1 MWFSKDKSSA
11 NEDKQPTA
19 EVKVLQQQLDD
30 KERELEQSRA
40 QLSTAQGEVATL
52 QKRLLSLHQSGCLLL
67 SSSDLL
73 RVIGGKAA
81 AGSQK
86 MFDEHVHLTEASSLF
101 KQSAMLLTEVK
112 QGAKHLSAQTTANR
126 ESIDNLEQASQT
138 IAQFTETIASISS
151 QTNLLALNAAIEAA
165 RAGEHGRGFAVVA
178 DEVRAL
184 AGKTEDATNEIRE
197 YVSVI
202 IDNAEKTRIGFA
214 EMTTSIDEVNVSAD
228 TIDTAIGDVVGIST
242 QMMDSLGENTG
253 EAFIESIKTD
263 HLLYKVSIYEVAF
276 GLSEQTPAD
285 FKSHHD
291 CRLGKWYFTGD
302 GQKYL
307 AGIPAFQQLDTPH
320 EAVHNEGGAGLEAFA
335 EQNYELA
342 NQHFMAMEEASRQV
356 TTLLDKLKIEYVKV
370 LNEIRDGMGDVEL
383 F

>member
-11 NEDKQPTA
+11 NGDKQPTA

-40 QLSTAQGEVATL
+40 QLSTAQDEAATL
-52 QKRLLSLHQSGCLLL
+52 QKRLLSMHQSACLLL

-178 DEVRAL
+178 DEVRPLANRTQTSATDIRAMLEGLQRETAEVVQAMSVSRANAKQTVEHIIQAGNDIQGTEEAITIVTRANAL
-184 AGKTEDATNEIRE
+184 ISSAAEVQATVSQEIKSNIKRINLVGRDNTLVAKSSLDDAASMVT
-197 YVSVI
+197 
-202 IDNAEKTRIGFA
+202 
-214 EMTTSIDEVNVSAD
+214 
-228 TIDTAIGDVVGIST
+228 
-242 QMMDSLGENTG
+242 
-253 EAFIESIKTD
+253 
-263 HLLYKVSIYEVAF
+263 
-276 GLSEQTPAD
+276 
-285 FKSHHD
+285 
-291 CRLGKWYFTGD
+291 
-302 GQKYL
+302 L
-307 AGIPAFQQLDTPH
+307 ASS
-320 EAVHNEGGAGLEAFA
+320 LEASVG
-335 EQNYELA
+335 
-342 NQHFMAMEEASRQV
+342 HFIIAGGDEAS
-356 TTLLDKLKIEYVKV
+356 TEH
-370 LNEIRDGMGDVEL
+370 
-383 F
+383 

>member
-1 MWFSKDKSSA
+1 MWFSKGKNGNDDS
-11 NEDKQPTA
+11 QPA
-19 EVKVLQQQLDD
+19 AAVKTLRRQLDD
-30 KERELEQSRA
+30 KERELEQSRT
-40 QLSTAQGEVATL
+40 QLSTAQNEAATL

-67 SSSDLL
+67 SSSELL

-101 KQSAMLLTEVK
+101 KQSAMLLAEVK
-112 QGAKHLSAQTTANR
+112 QGAQHLSAQTTDNKQ
-126 ESIDNLEQASQT
+126 SIDNLEQASQT
-138 IAQFTETIASISS
+138 IAKFTETIASISS

-202 IDNAEKTRIGFA
+202 TDNAEKTRVGFA
-214 EMTTSIDEVNVSAD
+214 EMTSSIDDVNVSAE

-242 QMMDSLGENTG
+242 HMMDALGESTA

-263 HLLYKVSIYEVAF
+263 HLLYKVAIYEVVF
-276 GLSEQTPAD
+276 GLSDKTEAD
-285 FKSHHD
+285 FKNHHE
-291 CRLGKWYFTGD
+291 CRLGKWYFAGD

-307 AGIPAFQQLDTPH
+307 ASLPAFQQLNTPH
-320 EAVHNEGGAGLEAFA
+320 EAVHKEGAAGLVAFSQ
-335 EQNYELA
+335 QNYELA
-342 NQHFMAMEEASRQV
+342 NQHLAAMEAASVKV
-356 TTLLDKLKIEYVKV
+356 TDLLDKMKVEYVKV
-370 LNEIRDGMGDVEL
+370 LNKIREGMGDVEL